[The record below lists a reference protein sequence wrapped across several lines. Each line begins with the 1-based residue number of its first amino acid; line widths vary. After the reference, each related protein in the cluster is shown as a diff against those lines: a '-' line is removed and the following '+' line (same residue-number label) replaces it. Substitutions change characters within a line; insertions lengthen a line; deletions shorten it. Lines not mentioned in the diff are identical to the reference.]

1 MPNNKIDLRE
11 LVSTGTDILTIV
23 ISRVEIL
30 EGDIKPTLGVLQ
42 QLISDPTIAKHFRE
56 RVDIS
61 FDGFD
66 NTPEELWEII
76 EVRDFVN
83 DLDEAFPYW
92 LYFLSKKGFGLYFIL
107 KCFLLPHIKPEAQNQ
122 INGPRLQE
130 YLLNRGFKAM
140 NYICELTGIT
150 EDENAQMTSRFVAYW
165 QNPAQ

>member
-1 MPNNKIDLRE
+1 MKASNIDFLF
-11 LVSTGTDILTIV
+11 IV
-23 ISRVEIL
+23 ISRDEVMK
-30 EGDIKPTLGVLQ
+30 GDINPALTTLKRLTSDVNTA
-42 QLISDPTIAKHFRE
+42 LIHRE

-66 NTPEELWEII
+66 NTPEELWEIT

-83 DLDEAFPYW
+83 DLDEVFPYW
-92 LYFLSKKGFGLYFIL
+92 LYFLSKKGFGLYVIL

-130 YLLNRGFKAM
+130 YLLDRGFKAM
-140 NYICELTGIT
+140 NYICELTGIS

-165 QNPAQ
+165 QDPTQ